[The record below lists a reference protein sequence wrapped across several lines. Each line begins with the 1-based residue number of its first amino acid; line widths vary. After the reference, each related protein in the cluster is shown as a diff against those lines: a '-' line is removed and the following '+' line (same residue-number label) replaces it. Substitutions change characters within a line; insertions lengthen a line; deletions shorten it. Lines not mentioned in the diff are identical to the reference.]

1 MARHPAPGRV
11 KTRLAAV
18 IGADRACALH
28 RGFVLDLADRLD
40 GTPYRVT
47 WAFEPPEAPFA
58 TLLPGRRCRPQSAGD
73 LGERMARAIADEF
86 SDGGG
91 PVVVLGADVPH
102 VPLGRLG
109 DAFAALTSDADVVLG
124 PAEDGGYYLIGL
136 AAPAP
141 ALFAGIAWGTSD
153 VLRATTERAAAARL
167 RTRLVDAT
175 FDVDE
180 AADLDRLRRLLDDG
194 DVTLPRTT
202 AVLAEIPRR
211 A

>member
-28 RGFVLDLADRLD
+28 RSFVLDLADRLD
-40 GTPYRVT
+40 DTPYRVT
-47 WAFEPPEAPFA
+47 WTFEPPEAPFA

-73 LGERMARAIADEF
+73 LGARMARAIADEF
-86 SDGGG
+86 SDGRG

-102 VPLGRLG
+102 VPLRRLG

-180 AADLDRLRRLLDDG
+180 VADLDRLRRLLDDG
-194 DVTLPRTT
+194 DVALPRTA
-202 AVLAEIPRR
+202 AVLADIPRR